1 MAKRKRITSKTK
13 IHRSGYEDRVIA
25 DLDSRGVGYGYE
37 PFKLPYT
44 IEAAYTPDL
53 ELANGVIVECKG
65 YFDYEARRKM
75 LAVKRSHPDLDI
87 RMLFVRDNTIRKGS
101 DYRYSDWCRSN
112 GFAWGVGESV
122 PVEWVDAEPSARHVY
137 TPKRKRRKKREQQG

>member
-1 MAKRKRITSKTK
+1 MAKRKRVTSK

-44 IEAAYTPDL
+44 IEASYTPDL
-53 ELANGVIVECKG
+53 ELANGIIVECKG

-75 LAVKRSHPDLDI
+75 LAVKRSHPHLDI
-87 RMLFVRDNTIRKGS
+87 RMLFVRDNAIRKGS

-112 GFAWGVGESV
+112 GFAWSVGESV
-122 PVEWVDAEPSARHVY
+122 PESWVTQVPGARHIY
-137 TPKRKRRKKREQQG
+137 IPKRKRRKKREKQG